1 MKTTMKVSEM
11 IKALENIKN
20 TYGDTD
26 LKFIDEKGKQ
36 LCVDSNNLTI
46 NGVTLISFQSPPRI
60 KPKKSPTRAEMEK
73 AFGKEFMRSK
83 DKGALKEYKR

>member
-1 MKTTMKVSEM
+1 MKVSEM

-26 LKFIDEKGKQ
+26 LKFINEKGKQ
-36 LCVDSNNLTI
+36 LGTDLNNLTI
-46 NGVTLISFQSPPRI
+46 NGVTTMILNSVQ
-60 KPKKSPTRAEMEK
+60 PKKSPTKAEMER

-83 DKGALKEYKR
+83 DKGALKKYKE